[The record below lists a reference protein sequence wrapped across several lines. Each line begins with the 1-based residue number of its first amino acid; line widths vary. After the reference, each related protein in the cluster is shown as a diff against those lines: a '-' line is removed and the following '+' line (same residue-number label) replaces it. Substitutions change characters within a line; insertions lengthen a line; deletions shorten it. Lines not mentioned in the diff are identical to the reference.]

1 MVLFTTS
8 FEAVHTL
15 HTLSD
20 YGRRTGSLHHLVQLH
35 QSLVCFGCSS
45 SLKLQSPLWDRAPLA
60 SQQSPS
66 HPRQRSRRAW
76 LVYWLWMSSAYKILR
91 SADPSSKFPVCGKEA
106 GWYRSTIQ
114 VIRSLFGWIVVFSNA
129 SSVKCWIQGCDGRD
143 GRWIGWEFH
152 DG

>member
-20 YGRRTGSLHHLVQLH
+20 YGREDGFVA
-35 QSLVCFGCSS
+35 SS
-45 SLKLQSPLWDRAPLA
+45 SAIASIAGLFWVFLFAEVAVASVGPGTACIATVPVASPAA
-60 SQQSPS
+60 V
-66 HPRQRSRRAW
+66 AACMV
-76 LVYWLWMSSAYKILR
+76 VYWLWMSSAYKILR